1 MQIRGTHLLFS
12 FGLPLAVRLVFGAP
26 GDGEPTDEDGGEAEN
41 EEEQEEEE
49 AEVLVTTAWDC
60 FCFSAAASIVSINE
74 TIVSPDFKVRQHSK
88 DLPMWRFLFSLS
100 RVFPALFETL
110 RCCFLLFIAVTFVV
124 FLCMKTIVRLY
135 WFLRLY
141 CCHYARTHSHTL

>member
-1 MQIRGTHLLFS
+1 MTHLLFS

-100 RVFPALFETL
+100 RVFQH
-110 RCCFLLFIAVTFVV
+110 
-124 FLCMKTIVRLY
+124 
-135 WFLRLY
+135 FLRLFVVVFY
-141 CCHYARTHSHTL
+141 YLSLLLSLFSYV